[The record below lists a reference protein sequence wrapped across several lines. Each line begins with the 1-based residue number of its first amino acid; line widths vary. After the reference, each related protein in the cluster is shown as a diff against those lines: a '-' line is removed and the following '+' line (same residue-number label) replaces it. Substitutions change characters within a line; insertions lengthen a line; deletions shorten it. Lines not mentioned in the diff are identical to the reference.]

1 MLSNGS
7 LEGYHPN
14 EIVSY
19 AASRGWGPTRLEMK
33 AATVEDDLHGLGIS
47 VRDAPDY
54 RVRTTVDERRMEDVL
69 QSVVGYARPE
79 TRLYDLKSLTAV
91 WRLRDGRVPRHL
103 ESARAIFLTSN
114 ANLVQASAEFF
125 KETPNG
131 FEVPVCTLASQLGTV
146 VWLKKPMA
154 APCLPRRQIVAD
166 CIAALEP
173 GTHLWERFLDVVEQT
188 RRAGGVTEED
198 YATLRYTVSA
208 RRALVEATLGEEQA
222 LALGSVPEILRRA
235 KEAMTRE
242 AQERLQ
248 DETRSRHDAESRA
261 EAESWRAA
269 AVEESLRSER
279 MQHQTA
285 LQSSEEKHKAELA
298 RRIGNKVHRRAAR
311 TARVIYLL
319 LALMIIGGAAAGLGL
334 IGGVVATVLIVG
346 AGMLTVRHI
355 LVGESLADLASRI
368 QRTLEKRF
376 EERERK
382 SLGL

>member
-1 MLSNGS
+1 
-7 LEGYHPN
+7 
-14 EIVSY
+14 
-19 AASRGWGPTRLEMK
+19 
-33 AATVEDDLHGLGIS
+33 
-47 VRDAPDY
+47 
-54 RVRTTVDERRMEDVL
+54 
-69 QSVVGYARPE
+69 
-79 TRLYDLKSLTAV
+79 
-91 WRLRDGRVPRHL
+91 
-103 ESARAIFLTSN
+103 
-114 ANLVQASAEFF
+114 
-125 KETPNG
+125 
-131 FEVPVCTLASQLGTV
+131 
-146 VWLKKPMA
+146 
-154 APCLPRRQIVAD
+154 
-166 CIAALEP
+166 
-173 GTHLWERFLDVVEQT
+173 
-188 RRAGGVTEED
+188 
-198 YATLRYTVSA
+198 
-208 RRALVEATLGEEQA
+208 
-222 LALGSVPEILRRA
+222 
-235 KEAMTRE
+235 MTRE

-269 AVEESLRSER
+269 AVEESLKSER